1 MKSINGIEI
10 EVGQEVFVLQT
21 PIIGGAHQY
30 VKCVVVKISPK
41 TVSVEGLFKEKY
53 IRGFVRKCVNRY
65 PDQIFVV

>member
-21 PIIGGAHQY
+21 PIIGDHQY

-53 IRGFVRKCVNRY
+53 IRGFVRKRVNRY
-65 PDQIFVV
+65 PEQIFVV